1 VKRFRVFILVLLTL
15 LLPIR
20 GAMAAAMLC
29 PDGERSTQTAVVA
42 THGHHGAQPMEHH
55 SSHEAHTDGSSA
67 HHHAGA
73 DAAADT
79 APSGEHPATC
89 HFCASGCC
97 MVSLLG
103 TAPSLERPRVIS
115 WVAFPELVAP
125 LPVFQSGGQ
134 DRPPRTI

>member
-29 PDGERSTQTAVVA
+29 PEGEGPNQTAVA
-42 THGHHGAQPMEHH
+42 APHDHHGGQPAEHH
-55 SSHEAHTDGSSA
+55 ASHGPHADEASA
-67 HHHAGA
+67 HHHTDA
-73 DAAADT
+73 DASTDAA
-79 APSGEHPATC
+79 SYGEHPTTC

-115 WVAFPELVAP
+115 WVAFPELVTP